1 MKRIVLLIA
10 VLLST
15 SLLGALPAKKAVAPK
30 KIKVVTTL
38 SVLAALTRDLGGDR
52 VEVSSLSSAT
62 EDPHFVKAKPTFKRL
77 VSDADLF
84 IQIGRSLELWAPL
97 VINASGNAKLISG
110 AGVVTASQGVA
121 SLEVPK
127 ELTRQAGD
135 IHPQGNP
142 HIWLSPNAVRK
153 MAENIKDALVKADA
167 AHKSIYDARYAI
179 FSNKLATAMFGLELV
194 NKAKNN
200 DFLWRL
206 HEGHKLAEYAKKH
219 KITLGGWLK
228 QALNIN
234 YTFLTY
240 HTVFSY
246 MANDFALKIMGQIE
260 EKSGVAPTL
269 RYQNELVKKAKA
281 LGIKHIVAASYYI
294 GNSKLI
300 ELIAEQIGGRKIFV
314 NVDCEEK
321 QTYFD
326 FMNNLINIL
335 VKFKSA

>member
-1 MKRIVLLIA
+1 MKRIVLLLA
-10 VLLST
+10 VLLGT
-15 SLLGALPAKKAVAPK
+15 SLLGALPVKKALVPK

-38 SVLAALTRDLGGDR
+38 SVLASLTRELGGDR

-110 AGVVTASQGVA
+110 ESVVTASQGVQA
-121 SLEVPK
+121 LEVPK
-127 ELTRQAGD
+127 ELTRQQGD

-142 HIWLSPNAVRK
+142 HIWLSPQAVLK
-153 MAENIKDALVKADA
+153 MAENIKNALVKVDA
-167 AHKSIYDARYAI
+167 AHKSTYDANLSA
-179 FSNKLATAMFGLELV
+179 FNNKLANAMFGVELV

-206 HEGHKLAEYAKKH
+206 HEGHKLEEYSKNH
-219 KITLGGWLK
+219 KLNLGGWLK
-228 QALNIN
+228 QAVAIN

-281 LGIKHIVAASYYI
+281 LGVKHIVAASYYI

-321 QTYFD
+321 QSYFD
-326 FMNNLINIL
+326 FMNNLINLL